1 MISDKDSLIYQAIME
16 EEGNFEKAISA
27 WCLLHSSEY
36 SKQQLEPCKKVMI
49 SCGDINFELIFE
61 NIPTAVFES
70 LPLSDHQLYEHQDGI
85 AIFEDKCRKAA
96 QIINTNLPEKL
107 RYLTSFLK
115 VVVPVYLQPSTK
127 KQLITSLTI
136 PDLPFTSFISEN
148 AFIHLAPDILS
159 YGFDEY
165 YLSENLVHEM
175 VHNMVNI
182 LLLES
187 DVLVPD
193 YSSALS
199 NKVRIPWR
207 KNSEIRNQYWE
218 LDRMI
223 HAYCVYAH
231 LSAYRAVLCQ
241 QEHSGVTH
249 QMVKASIEKTNF
261 LRKRILE
268 NKCYLTGY
276 GVEFIHSFQNELIP
290 A

>member
-36 SKQQLEPCKKVMI
+36 SKQQLEPCKKVKI
-49 SCGDINFELIFE
+49 FCGDINFELIFE
-61 NIPTAVFES
+61 NIPTAVFDS
-70 LPLSDHQLYEHQDGI
+70 LPLSGHQLYEHQDGI
-85 AIFEDKCRKAA
+85 ATFEDKCRKAA
-96 QIINTNLPEKL
+96 QIINTNLPERL

-182 LLLES
+182 LLLEN

-199 NKVRIPWR
+199 NKVKIPWR
-207 KNSEIRNQYWE
+207 KNAELRNQYWE

-231 LSAYRAVLCQ
+231 MSVYRFALSQ
-241 QEHSGVTH
+241 QVRSGIT
-249 QMVKASIEKTNF
+249 QEMVNVSIEKRNF
-261 LRKRILE
+261 LRERILE
-268 NKCYLTGY
+268 NKSHLTDY
-276 GVEFIHSFQNELIP
+276 GVEFIYSVQNDLIK